1 MPVRY
6 IDLHTHS
13 TCSDGTTTP
22 SDLIREATEADLC
35 AISLTDHDTM
45 AGVTEAISAGDKA
58 GIEVIPGVEL
68 SANHDGQA
76 VHILG
81 YGLDRFNPDLLALLT
96 ELQLIREERNR
107 QILAKLAKLNIKI
120 DLDELRADTS
130 GLIGR
135 PHIARIL
142 VRQKVVRS
150 FDQAFRKYLGKD
162 GLAYAAA
169 ARFPATETIRRIKQA
184 GGLAVLAHPT
194 TLTKSFT
201 RISEIIKYLHKHGLD
216 GIEAIY
222 PGHSKKTC
230 KSLTS
235 LAEELDLII
244 TGGSDFHGTIKQGIS
259 IGGAP
264 VMPPVPYSLLEKIKE
279 RLATGR

>member
-1 MPVRY
+1 MRY

-13 TCSDGTTTP
+13 TCSDGTSTP
-22 SDLIREATEADLC
+22 SNLIREAAEAGLC

-45 AGVTEAISAGDKA
+45 AGVSEAIASGNEA

-68 SANHDGQA
+68 SANLDGKA

-81 YGLDRFNPDLLALLT
+81 YGLDRFDADLQALLT
-96 ELQLIREERNR
+96 ELQTIRKQRNEK
-107 QILAKLAKLNIKI
+107 ILAKLARLNIKI
-120 DLDELRADTS
+120 DRDELTASSS

-135 PHIARIL
+135 PHIARML
-142 VRQKVVRS
+142 VKQKVVRNTE
-150 FDQAFRKYLGKD
+150 QAFREYLKEG
-162 GLAYAAA
+162 GRAYSPATL
-169 ARFPATETIRRIKQA
+169 FPATETINIIKQA

-194 TLTKSFT
+194 TLDKSYKRLT
-201 RISEIIKYLHKHGLD
+201 THIKYLHQYGLA

-230 KSLTS
+230 KQLSS
-235 LAEELDLII
+235 LAEELDLVV
-244 TGGSDFHGTIKQGIS
+244 TGGSDFHGIIKQGIN

-264 VMPPVPYSLLEKIKE
+264 VMPPVPYKLLKKIKE
-279 RLATGR
+279 RLATGH